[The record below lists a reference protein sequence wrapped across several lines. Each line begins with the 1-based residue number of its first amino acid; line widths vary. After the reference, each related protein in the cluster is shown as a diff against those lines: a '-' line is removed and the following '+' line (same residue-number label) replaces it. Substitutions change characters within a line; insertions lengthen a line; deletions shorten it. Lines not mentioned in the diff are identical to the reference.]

1 MFCETSQ
8 AHHPSLGLACWL
20 HRWITDF
27 SKHIYV
33 KKYQS
38 KCTTDKQHVFLCL
51 IDACN
56 WLAHGS
62 FWHGR
67 LDLPRPKP
75 AQSWRRNCFRASC
88 SVLAFM
94 SMPKVKISP
103 FYCFPSNFTLHESI
117 SLCSSWSCT
126 WYFSFSDD
134 MEDTRYL
141 SIPVS
146 WTRDVCHSLCHGQH
160 EMLPSLCH
168 WHDKVGTFIRLV
180 GNPRA
185 IRSGLGRVA
194 ILCHVNKFMLYVFIK
209 INAEHRPIERD
220 PH

>member
-1 MFCETSQ
+1 MDQFGMVDWICRDQ
-8 AHHPSLGLACWL
+8 NLRSLGEETVSEQAALFWL
-20 HRWITDF
+20 
-27 SKHIYV
+27 SCPC
-33 KKYQS
+33 Q
-38 KCTTDKQHVFLCL
+38 
-51 IDACN
+51 
-56 WLAHGS
+56 
-62 FWHGR
+62 R
-67 LDLPRPKP
+67 LR
-75 AQSWRRNCFRASC
+75 
-88 SVLAFM
+88 
-94 SMPKVKISP
+94 
-103 FYCFPSNFTLHESI
+103 FPHYMLLLLSNFTLHESI

-194 ILCHVNKFMLYVFIK
+194 ILCHVNRFMLYVFIK

-220 PH
+220 LH